1 MNLKGNQIKGAVIEI
16 ARAFL
21 TNKKALTL
29 KEIDLS
35 KCGLLCD
42 HIKSEFCEM
51 LKSPYTTL
59 RILKLQDN
67 LIRR

>member
-1 MNLKGNQIKGAVIEI
+1 MNLKGNLIKNAVIEI

-29 KEIDLS
+29 KELDLS
-35 KCGLLCD
+35 KCGLLCE

-51 LKSPYTTL
+51 LKCPYTTL
-59 RILKLQDN
+59 RVLKL
-67 LIRR
+67 